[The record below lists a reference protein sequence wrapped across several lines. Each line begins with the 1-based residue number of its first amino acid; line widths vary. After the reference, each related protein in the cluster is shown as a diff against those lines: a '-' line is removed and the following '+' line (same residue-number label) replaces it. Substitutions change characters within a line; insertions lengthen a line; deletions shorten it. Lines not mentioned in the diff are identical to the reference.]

1 MWQQLKRLDNPK
13 TTKAALEIVREDES
27 ISRDLK
33 EILERWFQDISR
45 LFSGLQDNPNVA
57 FDENFYQEVLDK
69 KAEFED
75 LSYEEQTQQCEY
87 NSDQININLSYD

>member
-1 MWQQLKRLDNPK
+1 M
-13 TTKAALEIVREDES
+13 TKAALEIVRGDES

-57 FDENFYQEVLDK
+57 FDENLIWKF
-69 KAEFED
+69 
-75 LSYEEQTQQCEY
+75 QTKP
-87 NSDQININLSYD
+87 